1 MLNSGAVLQQRT
13 LPYLKM
19 PSGQCQHLKL
29 ILTADLWLAVFL
41 CNLTFVFCILP
52 KNTLN

>member
-19 PSGQCQHLKL
+19 PSGQCQLLKL
-29 ILTADLWLAVFL
+29 TFTADREVGGIFYA
-41 CNLTFVFCILP
+41 T
-52 KNTLN
+52 

>member
-29 ILTADLWLAVFL
+29 ILTADREVGGIFMQL
-41 CNLTFVFCILP
+41 NLCILHF
-52 KNTLN
+52 T

>member
-19 PSGQCQHLKL
+19 PSGQYQHLKL
-29 ILTADLWLAVFL
+29 ILTADREVGGIFMQL
-41 CNLTFVFCILP
+41 NLCILHF
-52 KNTLN
+52 T

>member
-19 PSGQCQHLKL
+19 PSGQYQHLKL
-29 ILTADLWLAVFL
+29 ILTADPMVGGIFMQL
-41 CNLTFVFCILP
+41 NLCILHF
-52 KNTLN
+52 T

>member
-19 PSGQCQHLKL
+19 PSGQCQHLNL
-29 ILTADLWLAVFL
+29 TLTADPMVGGIFYA
-41 CNLTFVFCILP
+41 T
-52 KNTLN
+52 

>member
-1 MLNSGAVLQQRT
+1 MLNSGAVLQHRT

-29 ILTADLWLAVFL
+29 ILTADREVGGIFMQL
-41 CNLTFVFCILP
+41 NLCILHF
-52 KNTLN
+52 T

>member
-29 ILTADLWLAVFL
+29 IGP
-41 CNLTFVFCILP
+41 ILNVGVRKEP
-52 KNTLN
+52 TKLI

>member
-1 MLNSGAVLQQRT
+1 MLNSGAVLQHRT

-29 ILTADLWLAVFL
+29 IFTADREVGGIFMQL
-41 CNLTFVFCILP
+41 NLCILHF
-52 KNTLN
+52 T